1 MVTSPAIDAPTRNAS
16 LEQQSSSHLSR
27 ALQATSADTGA
38 VNAAF
43 MAAYCAL
50 LASLSPD
57 EVRAIADHP
66 DPHAA
71 RVGAKRLSLAV
82 DDQVSAEEGAATYY
96 SPEPQTDVTL
106 RRQIALA
113 RRARVAAGWSA

>member
-1 MVTSPAIDAPTRNAS
+1 MVTSAGIDAPTRNAS

-57 EVRAIADHP
+57 EVHAIADHP
-66 DPHAA
+66 DPYAA
-71 RVGAKRLSLAV
+71 GLGAKRLSLGS
-82 DDQVSAEEGAATYY
+82 DDQLNAEEGAAAYY
-96 SPEPQTDVTL
+96 SPVPPSEVTL